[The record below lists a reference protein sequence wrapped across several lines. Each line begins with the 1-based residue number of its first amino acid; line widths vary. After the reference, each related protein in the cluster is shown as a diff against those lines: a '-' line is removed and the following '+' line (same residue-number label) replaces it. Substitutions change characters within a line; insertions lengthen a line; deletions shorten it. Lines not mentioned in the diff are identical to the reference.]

1 MMGVIFHSAVFLP
14 MCLLL
19 TMPTVSKAGN
29 ILFVPMFGE
38 GSHYIAM
45 NSIATEMVYRGH
57 NITMLVPS
65 HYKDI
70 YKSSSQESYHF
81 EVFTPFTSQETLHE
95 LMRNITSAGLHSK
108 YAEWIMNHYVG
119 SDFAENHMLE
129 CRSMFGDKDLM
140 SRLRNSKYDLAFE
153 DMNHLCPIVQYLRK
167 NMGIPYVAMSFLL
180 TIPGSVSLANRWP
193 FNPSY
198 MPEMMSAS
206 DHRMSFQERFINTG
220 WTLIFTNIMTMLND
234 PFIKLRHDFGITDTT
249 PFYDDAEL
257 FLINS
262 HFSLD
267 FPKPT
272 LPNTVMVGGLT
283 AGPGQLLDTVSD
295 GNDFLEQQ
303 KIKKNTTTTFSTTPY
318 SVLILCHL
326 FA

>member
-1 MMGVIFHSAVFLP
+1 MKNYTVSRCKFLKMEVIYFSAVYLSY
-14 MCLLL
+14 CLLL
-19 TMPTVSKAGN
+19 TMPTVSRAAN

-38 GSHYIAM
+38 GSHYTTMKNIAL
-45 NSIATEMVYRGH
+45 EMVNRGH

-65 HYKDI
+65 YYKEI
-70 YKSSSQESYHF
+70 YKSSSPHGEELERYHF
-81 EVFTPFTSQETLHE
+81 EVFTPFNSQESLHE
-95 LMRNITSAGLHSK
+95 LLRNITSAGLRSK
-108 YAEWIMNHYVG
+108 YAEWIINHYIG
-119 SDFAENHMLE
+119 SDFANNHMLE
-129 CRSMFGDKDLM
+129 CRGILGDKDLM
-140 SRLRNSKYDLAFE
+140 SRLRNSKFDLAME

-180 TIPGSVSLANRWP
+180 TVPASASLANRWP

-206 DHRMSFQERFINTG
+206 DHVMSFQERLINTG
-220 WTLIFTNIMTMLND
+220 WTLFFMNMLTMLNKA
-234 PFIKLRHDFGITDTT
+234 FIKLRHDFGITDTT

-272 LPNTVMVGGLT
+272 LPNTVMVGGLS
-283 AGPGQLLDTVSD
+283 AGPGQLLDSVSD
-295 GNDFLEQQ
+295 WNNF
-303 KIKKNTTTTFSTTPY
+303 
-318 SVLILCHL
+318 
-326 FA
+326 